1 MKKKITI
8 TIVIILVLLLIAG
21 AAVWYFV
28 FHNSD
33 CIGRDAATEAAL
45 SDAGF
50 TRQQVRAIDCGYE
63 NDDGF
68 RYYDVTFIYD
78 TTEYEYA
85 VDAVTGEILNVKTE
99 SAFD

>member
-33 CIGRDAATEAAL
+33 RIGRDAATEAAL

-50 TRQQVRAIDCGYE
+50 TRRRSGRSIA
-63 NDDGF
+63 
-68 RYYDVTFIYD
+68 
-78 TTEYEYA
+78 TTKTT
-85 VDAVTGEILNVKTE
+85 TG
-99 SAFD
+99 SATTTSHSSTIRPSTSMPWTL

>member
-1 MKKKITI
+1 MKKKLL
-8 TIVIILVLLLIAG
+8 IILAVVLVLLLIAG

-33 CIGRDAATEAAL
+33 RIGRDAAVEAAL
-45 SDAGF
+45 TDAGF
-50 TRQQVRAIDCGYE
+50 TKQQVRALDCDYE

-68 RYYDVTFIYD
+68 RYYEVKFIYD

-85 VDAVTGEILNVKTE
+85 VDAVSGEILNLKTE